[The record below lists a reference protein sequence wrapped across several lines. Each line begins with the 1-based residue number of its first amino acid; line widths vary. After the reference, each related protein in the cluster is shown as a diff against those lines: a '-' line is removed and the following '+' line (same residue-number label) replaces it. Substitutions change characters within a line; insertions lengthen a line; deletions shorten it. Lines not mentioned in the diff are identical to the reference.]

1 MLLTDLD
8 LVKRAAFSQVKYHS
22 HSLYSNSTNNI
33 HKFKIQKMTCRKN
46 CILEKT
52 SKGIWFFLPMGIA
65 LLVNGSIF
73 GSIMYTLYKIYGNM
87 QQFQLKK
94 KEGDTADK

>member
-1 MLLTDLD
+1 M
-8 LVKRAAFSQVKYHS
+8 
-22 HSLYSNSTNNI
+22 
-33 HKFKIQKMTCRKN
+33 MTFRKN

>member
-1 MLLTDLD
+1 MIQYNFIVNEWIDD
-8 LVKRAAFSQVKYHS
+8 N
-22 HSLYSNSTNNI
+22 SNLFI
-33 HKFKIQKMTCRKN
+33 V
-46 CILEKT
+46 LPEKT

-73 GSIMYTLYKIYGNM
+73 SSIMYTLYKIYGNM

-94 KEGDTADK
+94 KDGDTADKYVYQNNVT